1 MLCVGTFL
9 TPLLVCIVTGSKMDQ
24 SATDIYLEDI
34 CGMVAA
40 YSKEGS
46 PEAAD
51 RKLSILFGKIICGR
65 AAEAAWTTFEGMQS
79 DKFHAKDFAE
89 VPQIKTSKPKY
100 TALPPGKDMHSDV
113 YLAFADKFSLGGYGV
128 QEGVPWLIPGMRGV
142 QDPATKLGSFMKVCY
157 VWVFRLYL
165 PLSVCIRACVRKRC
179 TASVCVCVCAR
190 ARV

>member
-1 MLCVGTFL
+1 MFCVGTFL

-100 TALPPGKDMHSDV
+100 TRAELASTNRSASPTCPTTRHRWPG
-113 YLAFADKFSLGGYGV
+113 
-128 QEGVPWLIPGMRGV
+128 
-142 QDPATKLGSFMKVCY
+142 
-157 VWVFRLYL
+157 
-165 PLSVCIRACVRKRC
+165 
-179 TASVCVCVCAR
+179 ASGR
-190 ARV
+190 